1 MRTLPKPNILVS
13 NFLLA
18 GSSAIELVFF
28 LNLLSVA
35 SWPSISATTMSPLT
49 TSLVYSKIAISPSKI
64 PAFIIDSPETFKA

>member
-1 MRTLPKPNILVS
+1 MSTLPKPKILVS

-35 SWPSISATTMSPLT
+35 SCPSISATTMSPFT
-49 TSLVYSKIAISPSKI
+49 TSLVFS
-64 PAFIIDSPETFKA
+64 E